1 MNSGKNMRQ
10 RSWLISAG
18 IVVAITLWL
27 ASGQFSAEGDDV
39 IVEDTANEV
48 RTAKNAVRVRTQS
61 AEEVMRM
68 IVVNGKTAPARIVRL
83 AAETDGRIVH
93 VGADRGASLERGDII
108 VRLDERDRAARLSQA
123 QATVKQREVEY
134 EARERLKS
142 ESYVSEAQ
150 LQESLALLE
159 MARAELT
166 RAKLDLEYM
175 TVRAP
180 FAGALQA
187 RAVEVGDFVKRGDP
201 IATYVDNRTIIVNA
215 DLSEFDARFVNVG
228 DTAEAKLA
236 TGETVRGRIRYVAP
250 VADEGTRTFG
260 VELEVDNKDRALRAG
275 GTAEL
280 RIPAESVL
288 AHRVSPSLLTLDDAG
303 NVGVKIIN
311 DDGKVEF
318 IVADIALST
327 NEGVWLA
334 GLPETA
340 TIITVGQ
347 GYVASGTAA
356 VAVPERPHGG
366 IAPGIDRLVMLLAGE
381 NNIREVMA
389 FPKTQSGADL
399 MMDAPSPIA
408 DGQLDELRLRVVP
421 DDD

>member
-1 MNSGKNMRQ
+1 MNSGNNVRQ
-10 RSWLISAG
+10 KSWLISAG

-27 ASGQFSAEGDDV
+27 ASGQFSAEGDES
-39 IVEDTANEV
+39 IAEDTATEV
-48 RTAKNAVRVRTQS
+48 TAAKNAVRVRTQS

-93 VGADRGASLERGDII
+93 VGADRGASLERGDVI

-123 QATVKQREVEY
+123 EATVKQREVEY

-150 LQESLALLE
+150 LQESVAQLE

-175 TVRAP
+175 TIRAP

-228 DTAEAKLA
+228 DIAEAALA

-303 NVGVKIIN
+303 NVGVKIVN
-311 DDGKVEF
+311 DAGKVEF

-347 GYVASGTAA
+347 GYVASGATAI
-356 VAVPERPHGG
+356 AVPESDTETAVAIKG
-366 IAPGIDRLVMLLAGE
+366 AG
-381 NNIREVMA
+381 
-389 FPKTQSGADL
+389 DL
-399 MMDAPSPIA
+399 D
-408 DGQLDELRLRVVP
+408 
-421 DDD
+421 